1 MVVLQHPSL
10 TVIFSY
16 HFINGIIIVDDDFL
30 PIMLP
35 KSTTPKSQIT
45 QRGHVSQ
52 SEMPKSKKKSKK
64 EEEEESTT
72 THDNDFLP
80 IPLNPSYISH
90 LYVIDR

>member
-52 SEMPKSKKKSKK
+52 SEMPKSKQKKSKK
-64 EEEEESTT
+64 EEDEESTT
-72 THDNDFLP
+72 THDDDFLP
-80 IPLNPSYISH
+80 MPLDLCYT
-90 LYVIDR
+90 